1 MDYTFTAPALIFPAI
16 SLLMLAYTQRF
27 LTLSDLVRQLHRRY
41 LDSNKEDKNALYQI
55 DNIAKRIKVIRL
67 TQQMGALA
75 FALSTLAMITFIFS
89 TEETSLIFFIAS
101 LIALLFSLA
110 LLLYELHIS
119 VEAINLQLEDMKD

>member
-41 LDSNKEDKNALYQI
+41 LDSNKEDKNTLYQI
-55 DNIAKRIKVIRL
+55 DNIAKRIKIIRL

-75 FALSTLAMITFIFS
+75 FALSTLAMITFIVS
-89 TEETSLIFFIAS
+89 TEQNSLFFFILSLITL
-101 LIALLFSLA
+101 LISLA